1 MVAKGLRAIEAVGDG
16 AGAGT
21 NDFRAGKKYGFRA
34 GAATGAGAGAG
45 AGTGSGADAGAG
57 NSDPPTLYMACSC
70 LESLLHSWPKV
81 CSLTEL
87 RKFLGRN
94 GRCFWQK
101 TA

>member
-1 MVAKGLRAIEAVGDG
+1 MVAKGLSAIEAVGDG

-21 NDFRAGKKYGFRA
+21 NAFRAGKKYGFRA

-45 AGTGSGADAGAG
+45 AGTGADAGAG
-57 NSDPPTLYMACSC
+57 NSDPPTLYVACSC

-94 GRCFWQK
+94 GRCSWQK